1 MTLLLRGGTVPGDTV
16 FEGAAFERTV
26 TGTTETQLADV
37 LVGDDG
43 LIAEIG
49 PDLSAPAGTLELD
62 ASGATVAP
70 GLVDLQANLCQPGFE
85 EGETIETGSRA
96 AVLGGYTAVV
106 VMPNTNPA
114 VDSAG
119 VVREVRA
126 YAEKALCHIEV
137 AGAITV
143 GRAGEQLAP
152 IGEMASL
159 GVRIFT
165 DADTGVTNDRLM
177 RRAMEYAA
185 GMDVTLALHAD
196 VESLSADGHM
206 NEGEWSSRLGIPGI
220 PAEAEELMV
229 MRDIALCRL
238 TGARVHFQHL
248 STAASIAMVVAARDQ
263 GLPVTFD
270 VTPAN
275 FTLTDGACASFD
287 AQFKVSPPLRAT
299 VDRDAVRAALHAG
312 SVDAIA
318 TNHAPQPA
326 HLKDHP
332 FDLAPAGALGLQTAL
347 ALVTTQL
354 GLDMA
359 QTIELM
365 STGPARV
372 AGLHDSHGGPLAAG
386 RPANLMV
393 FDPDVA
399 WTVNGAQSASLSRN
413 TPYEGMQ
420 LRGQVR
426 HTIVNG
432 RAVVRDAEI
441 QGAVQ

>member
-1 MTLLLRGGTVPGDTV
+1 MSILISGGTVLSN
-16 FEGAAFERTV
+16 
-26 TGTTETQLADV
+26 TGSQRADV
-37 LVGDDG
+37 LIDDDG
-43 LIAEIG
+43 LIAEVG
-49 PDLSAPAGTLELD
+49 PDIAAVADADVLD

-106 VMPNTNPA
+106 VMPSTNPA

-126 YAEKALCHIEV
+126 YAEEALCHIEV

-143 GRAGEQLAP
+143 GRDGEQLAP

-165 DADTGVTNDRLM
+165 DSATGVTNDRLM

-185 GMDVTLALHAD
+185 GVDVTLALHAD
-196 VESLSADGHM
+196 VESLSAGGHM

-229 MRDIALCRL
+229 MRDLALCRL

-248 STAASIAMVVAARDQ
+248 STASSIAMVVAAREQ
-263 GLPVTFD
+263 GMAVTFD

-275 FTLTDGACASFD
+275 FTLTDAECASFD
-287 AQFKVSPPLRAT
+287 AHFKVSPPLRSD
-299 VDRDAVRAALHAG
+299 VDRDALRSALQAG

-318 TNHAPQPA
+318 SNHAPQPA
-326 HLKDHP
+326 HLKDQP
-332 FDLAPAGALGLQTAL
+332 FDQAPAGALGLQTAL
-347 ALVTTQL
+347 ALAHTHL
-354 GLDMA
+354 EMELA
-359 QTIELM
+359 QIVELM
-365 STGPARV
+365 SAGPARI
-372 AGLHDSHGGPLAAG
+372 AGLGDTHGGPVAAG
-386 RPANLMV
+386 RAANLMV
-393 FDPDVA
+393 FDPDVD
-399 WTVNGAQSASLSRN
+399 WTVKGAAGASLSRN

-432 RAVVRDAEI
+432 VAVVRDAEI
-441 QGAVQ
+441 QGASQ